1 MEEIVQ
7 REKMDVHDQ
16 YVKAARK
23 RKTMTFAGLAF
34 LIAIEGFAT
43 YGMHKT
49 VDSENLQNRV
59 FREYDIRSKGQ
70 IETAKGI
77 YFGDTDFGYFSG
89 NGKFAF
95 NTKTEYSGQWS
106 ENQFE
111 GKGSLHVPDH
121 GVYEGEF
128 SESLKM
134 EKERLPGMI
143 KRFMKVNGKK
153 IRWTVQENT
162 LRQMVLFIRECLE
175 KIRFSTERA
184 NLKTI
189 PEVMI

>member
-128 SESLKM
+128 SESLK
-134 EKERLPGMI
+134 
-143 KRFMKVNGKK
+143 NGKGTFTWNDK
-153 IRWTVQENT
+153 TVYEGEWKKDQMDGAGKYTSPNGVVYSGMFRKNT
-162 LRQMVLFIRECLE
+162 
-175 KIRFSTERA
+175 FSQRNEP
-184 NLKTI
+184 I
-189 PEVMI
+189 